1 MSRTQ
6 DNNETIDFAGMIREA
21 FKKWYVFLIS
31 VVVCVGLAFFY
42 SRTHS
47 SEYLVK
53 ANLIISQEDD
63 TSPAA
68 SMAGLEIG
76 RAHV

>member
-31 VVVCVGLAFFY
+31 VVVCVGLAFF
-42 SRTHS
+42 
-47 SEYLVK
+47 L
-53 ANLIISQEDD
+53 
-63 TSPAA
+63 
-68 SMAGLEIG
+68 
-76 RAHV
+76 